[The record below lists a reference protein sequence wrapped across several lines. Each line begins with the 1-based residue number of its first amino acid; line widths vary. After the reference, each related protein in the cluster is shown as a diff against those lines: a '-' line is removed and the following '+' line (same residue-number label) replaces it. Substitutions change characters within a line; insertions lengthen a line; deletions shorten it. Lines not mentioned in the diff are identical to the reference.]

1 MKRWLVIAALLSR
14 GGGKSANHVDILSH
28 VDVLHDLVMIATGHG
43 TELGDVITSNID
55 DIVAAIPLDAD

>member
-1 MKRWLVIAALLSR
+1 M
-14 GGGKSANHVDILSH
+14 DILSH

-43 TELGDVITSNID
+43 GELGDSIHSNID